1 MKARQSQ
8 LPSRSWLC
16 GRRGI
21 PFNAGLLLWLFALAV
36 APMSDAK
43 AESGGGSPDELK
55 SLMDMSLD
63 QLLDVRVDKVYGA
76 SKYEQKI
83 SQAPSSVSIVT
94 SDEIKKQGHRTL
106 AEILRS
112 VRGLFITDDRAYS
125 YLGIRGFGRPSD
137 YNSRVLLLVDGHRMN
152 DNIYD
157 SVLLGTEGVIDVD
170 LIERVEV
177 IRGPSSSIY
186 GDNAF
191 FGVIN
196 IITRPGNS
204 YGGVELSGEVGG
216 FETYKGRFS
225 FGNRFTNGIEL
236 VLSGTWSES
245 AGESRLYYREFDAPT
260 SNNGIAEDSDG
271 DRYYRFFGKVS
282 YGKFTLS
289 GAWSERTKDIPTA
302 SFGTIFND
310 GGEQVTDRYAYADLK
325 YEHTFSSDVTVLGK
339 VYYDSYK
346 YTGDFPFNVAPPAN
360 PIVRVLNRDV
370 AYGDWAGVNWQL
382 TAPVGERAKVV
393 VGTDFRGDL
402 RQHQLNYDV
411 SPRAV
416 YLDDETASWNT
427 GVYAQGELAIRT
439 NLLFS
444 GGVRFDYYDT
454 FGSTI
459 NPRLSLIYSPWFK
472 TNFKLLYGQ
481 AYRAPNIYELNS
493 RSLDPETIHT
503 YELVYEQDLPA
514 HLRFIASGYYYQV
527 DDLISETLSGF
538 QNAGQV
544 NAKGLELELEGRYAR
559 GLKAR
564 LSYALQRSEDDSTGS
579 ELSNSPR
586 QLAKGSLIA
595 PLYKDKIFAGLELQY
610 TGSVLTNTRQRE
622 DDYLLANVT
631 LFSQNLAPGLELSA
645 SIYNLFDA
653 RYAHPVS
660 AAHTPLDTVEQ
671 SGRSFRVKLTY
682 KF

>member
-1 MKARQSQ
+1 
-8 LPSRSWLC
+8 
-16 GRRGI
+16 
-21 PFNAGLLLWLFALAV
+21 
-36 APMSDAK
+36 
-43 AESGGGSPDELK
+43 
-55 SLMDMSLD
+55 MSLD

-83 SQAPSSVSIVT
+83 SQAPSSVTIVT
-94 SDEIKKQGHRTL
+94 SDEIKKQGYRTL

-137 YNSRVLLLVDGHRMN
+137 YNSRVLVLVDGHRMN

-157 SVLLGTEGVIDVD
+157 SVLIGTEGVIDVD
-170 LIERVEV
+170 LIDRVEV

-186 GDNAF
+186 GGNAF

-196 IITRPGNS
+196 IIMRPGSS
-204 YGGVELSGEVGG
+204 YGGAEVSGEVGG

-225 FGNRFTNGIEL
+225 YGNRFTNGIEL
-236 VLSGTWSES
+236 VLSGTWYQS
-245 AGESRLYYREFDAPT
+245 AGERRLYYREFDMPT

-282 YGKFTLS
+282 YGDLTLS
-289 GAWSERTKDIPTA
+289 GAWSERTKTIPTA
-302 SFGTIFND
+302 SYTTIFND
-310 GGEQVTDRYAYADLK
+310 GGEVGTDRYAYADLK
-325 YEHTFSSDVTVLGK
+325 YEHTFSSDLTVLGK

-346 YTGDFPFNVAPPAN
+346 YTGDFPFNVAPPTN
-360 PIVRVLNRDV
+360 PVVRVLNRDI
-370 AYGDWAGVNWQL
+370 AYGEWAGVNWQL
-382 TAPVGERAKVV
+382 TAPMGERVKVV
-393 VGTDFRGDL
+393 VGSDFRGDL

-411 SPRAV
+411 NPRLV
-416 YLDDETASWNT
+416 YLDDETASWNA

-444 GGVRFDYYDT
+444 GGVRFDYYET

-459 NPRLSLIYSPWFK
+459 NPRLSLIYSPWPR

-481 AYRAPNIYELNS
+481 AYRAPNIFELYS
-493 RSLDPETIHT
+493 GSLEPETIHT

-527 DDLISETLSGF
+527 DDLISETISGF
-538 QNAGQV
+538 QNIGRV
-544 NAKGLELELEGRYAR
+544 NAEGIELELEGHYPR
-559 GLKAR
+559 GLTAR
-564 LSYALQRSEDDSTGS
+564 ISYALQRAEDDSNGL

-586 QLAKGSLIA
+586 HLAKGSLIA
-595 PLYKDKIFAGLELQY
+595 PLYKDKIFAGLDLQY

-622 DDYLLANVT
+622 DDYLLVNVT
-631 LFSQNLAPGLELSA
+631 LFSRNLAPGLELSA
-645 SIYNLFDA
+645 SVYNLFDA
-653 RYAHPVS
+653 HYAHPVS
-660 AAHTPLDTVEQ
+660 AAHTQDVIEQ
-671 SGRSFRVKLTY
+671 PGRSFRVKLTY

>member
-1 MKARQSQ
+1 MKARLSQ
-8 LPSRSWLC
+8 LPSRSWLYC
-16 GRRGI
+16 RRGI
-21 PFNAGLLLWLFALAV
+21 QVSPCLWLWFVALTVAAV
-36 APMSDAK
+36 NI
-43 AESGGGSPDELK
+43 AEAEDSSSPDELK
-55 SLMDMSLD
+55 SLMSMSLD

-83 SQAPSSVSIVT
+83 SQAPSSVTIVT
-94 SDEIKKQGHRTL
+94 SDEIKKQGYRTL

-137 YNSRVLLLVDGHRMN
+137 YNSRVLVLVDGHRMN

-170 LIERVEV
+170 LIDRVEV

-196 IITRPGNS
+196 VIMRPGSS
-204 YGGVELSGEVGG
+204 YGGAEVSGEVGG

-225 FGNRFTNGIEL
+225 YGNRFTNGIEL
-236 VLSGTWSES
+236 VLSGTWYQS
-245 AGESRLYYREFDAPT
+245 AGERRLYYREFDTPA

-282 YGKFTLS
+282 YGDFTLS
-289 GAWSERTKDIPTA
+289 GAWSERTKTIPTA
-302 SFGTIFND
+302 SYGTIFND
-310 GGEQVTDRYAYADLK
+310 GGEVGVDRYAYADFK
-325 YEHTFSSDVTVLGK
+325 YEHNFASDVTVLGK

-346 YTGDFPFNVAPPAN
+346 YTGDFPYNVAPPAN
-360 PIVRVLNRDV
+360 PIVRVLNRDI
-370 AYGDWAGVNWQL
+370 AYGEWAGVNWQL
-382 TAPVGERAKVV
+382 TAPVGEHVKVV
-393 VGTDFRGDL
+393 VGSDFRGDL
-402 RQHQLNYDV
+402 RQHQRNYDV
-411 SPRAV
+411 NPRLV
-416 YLDDETASWNT
+416 YLDDETASWNA
-427 GVYAQGELAIRT
+427 GFYAQGELALLT

-444 GGVRFDYYDT
+444 GGVRFDYYET

-459 NPRLSLIYSPWFK
+459 NPRLSLIYSPWPR

-481 AYRAPNIYELNS
+481 AYRAPNIFELYS
-493 RSLDPETIHT
+493 ASLDPENIHT
-503 YELVYEQDLPA
+503 YELVYEQDLRA

-527 DDLISETLSGF
+527 DDLISETISGF
-538 QNAGQV
+538 QNVGRV
-544 NAKGLELELEGRYAR
+544 NAEGIELELEGHYPR
-559 GLKAR
+559 GLTAR
-564 LSYALQRSEDDSTGS
+564 ISYALQRAEDDSTGL

-586 QLAKGSLIA
+586 HLAKGSLIA
-595 PLYKDKIFAGLELQY
+595 PLYKDKIFAGVDLQY

-631 LFSQNLAPGLELSA
+631 LFSRNLAPGLELSA
-645 SIYNLFDA
+645 SVYNLFDA
-653 RYAHPVS
+653 HYAHPVS
-660 AAHTPLDTVEQ
+660 AAHTQDVIEQ
-671 SGRSFRVKLTY
+671 PGRSFRVKLTY

>member
-1 MKARQSQ
+1 
-8 LPSRSWLC
+8 
-16 GRRGI
+16 
-21 PFNAGLLLWLFALAV
+21 LLLGVLALLV
-36 APMSDAK
+36 AHSNNAR
-43 AESGGGSPDELK
+43 AGEGEGSPDELK

-83 SQAPSSVSIVT
+83 SQAPASVTIVT
-94 SDEIKKQGHRTL
+94 SDEIKKQGYRTL
-106 AEILRS
+106 AEVLRS
-112 VRGLFITDDRAYS
+112 VRGLYVTGDRGYS

-157 SVLLGTEGVIDVD
+157 SMLLGTEGVIDVD

-282 YGKFTLS
+282 YGDFTLS

-360 PIVRVLNRDV
+360 PIARVLNRDV
-370 AYGDWAGVNWQL
+370 AYGDWTGVNWQL
-382 TAPVGERAKVV
+382 TAPVGERVKVV

-402 RQHQLNYDV
+402 RQHRINYDV

-459 NPRLSLIYSPWFK
+459 NPRLSLIYSPRLK

-481 AYRAPNIYELNS
+481 AYRAPNSYELSS

-544 NAKGLELELEGRYAR
+544 NAKGLELELEGHYAR
-559 GLKAR
+559 GLKTR
-564 LSYALQRSEDDSTGS
+564 LSYALQRSEDESTGS

-586 QLAKGSLIA
+586 HLAKGSLIA
-595 PLYKDKIFAGLELQY
+595 PLYKDRIFAGLELQY

-631 LFSQNLAPGLELSA
+631 LFSQNLAPGLEVSA

-660 AAHTPLDTVEQ
+660 AAHTQDVIEQ

>member
-1 MKARQSQ
+1 M
-8 LPSRSWLC
+8 
-16 GRRGI
+16 
-21 PFNAGLLLWLFALAV
+21 LLWVVALSISLV
-36 APMSDAK
+36 NDAT
-43 AESGGGSPDELK
+43 AEDGGGSPDELK
-55 SLMDMSLD
+55 SLMGMSLD

-76 SKYEQKI
+76 SKYEQNI

-94 SDEIKKQGHRTL
+94 SDEIKKQGYRTL
-106 AEILRS
+106 AEILWS
-112 VRGLFITDDRAYS
+112 VRGLYVTGDRAYS
-125 YLGIRGFGRPSD
+125 YLGVRGFGRPSD
-137 YNSRVLLLVDGHRMN
+137 YNSRVLVLVDGHRMN

-204 YGGVELSGEVGG
+204 YGGVEVSGAVGG
-216 FETYKGRFS
+216 FETYQGRFS
-225 FGNRFTNGIEL
+225 YGNRFTNGIEL
-236 VLSGTWSES
+236 VLSGTWSDS
-245 AGESRLYYREFDAPT
+245 AGERRLYYREYDQPT

-271 DRYYRFFGKVS
+271 DRYYRFFGKLA
-282 YGKFTLS
+282 YGEFTLS
-289 GAWSERTKDIPTA
+289 GAWSERTKNIPTA

-310 GGEQVTDRYAYADLK
+310 GGEQVTDRHAYVDLK
-325 YEHTFSSDVTVLGK
+325 YEHVFSGDITLLGK
-339 VYYDSYK
+339 AYYDHYD
-346 YTGDFPFNVAPPAN
+346 YTGDFPFNTAAPGD
-360 PIVRVLNRDV
+360 PIVRVLNRDLSH
-370 AYGDWAGVNWQL
+370 GEWAGMNWQL
-382 TAPVGERAKVV
+382 TAPVGDRAKVV

-402 RQHQLNYDV
+402 RQHRLNYDV

-416 YLDDETASWNT
+416 YRDEDTSSWNT
-427 GVYAQGELAIRT
+427 GIYAQGELAIRT

-444 GGVRFDYYDT
+444 AGVRFDYYDT

-459 NPRLSLIYSPWFK
+459 NPRLALIYSPWTE

-481 AYRAPNIYELNS
+481 AYRAPNSYELSS

-503 YELVYEQDLPA
+503 YEAVYEQDLPA
-514 HLRFIASGYYYQV
+514 HLRFVASAYYYQV
-527 DDLISETLSGF
+527 DELISDTLSGF
-538 QNAGQV
+538 QNVGRV
-544 NAKGLELELEGRYAR
+544 NARGMELELEGRYPR
-559 GLKAR
+559 GLTAR

-586 QLAKGSLIA
+586 HLAKGSLIA

-622 DDYLLANVT
+622 DDHFLANVT
-631 LFSQNLAPGLELSA
+631 LFSQKLARGLEVSA

-653 RYAHPVS
+653 HYANPVS
-660 AAHTPLDTVEQ
+660 TANAPLDVVEQ